1 MAPKWYEYVE
11 KNLNPGEEI
20 DKNYEG
26 RLDGNFGYLFIT
38 DKRLL
43 FVKQEGFFRKSYE
56 IILDMPKDSLEKIE
70 RTGNYQMEIVDI
82 DGVSHRFE
90 SDIGI
95 SVIEKSL
102 EEAITVD

>member
-1 MAPKWYEYVE
+1 MAPKWYEYAK
-11 KNLNPGEEI
+11 KNLKPGEEI

-43 FVKQEGFFRKSYE
+43 FIKQEGFLRKSYE
-56 IILDMPKDSLEKIE
+56 IILDMPKNNLDKIE
-70 RTGNYQMEIVDI
+70 RTGNYQMEII
-82 DGVSHRFE
+82 LKDGEIHSFE

-95 SVIEKSL
+95 SVIEKSM
-102 EEAITVD
+102 EEAISVD